1 MSEIEKH
8 QVLVKK
14 LTVEN
19 DFLRKENEALQTVVK
34 VYQSHLETVVD
45 REAIRKYRSRTKKWE
60 VAVTTPQV
68 N

>member
-45 REAIRKYRSRTKKWE
+45 REAIRKYRSRTKK
-60 VAVTTPQV
+60 
-68 N
+68 